1 MRGQFD
7 DDDENE
13 EIKKE
18 LVIPKYI
25 LLYQD
30 MEVEIKQDLQEEKDE
45 MQEKEE
51 EEKKVEENPE
61 ESGEEGKKNLKPMER
76 IIQYV
81 AEIMAEG
88 TEAKP
93 ISDKE
98 MAEKLKRRLD
108 LDIDLI
114 KPSVSNEDIEE
125 NGETLTT
132 KIESASG
139 KSALK
144 GYLAWLNRSPLLKMA
159 NLNNEVIKSAR
170 KVPDT
175 EKKHKNQ

>member
-7 DDDENE
+7 DDDDNE
-13 EIKKE
+13 VVKKE
-18 LVIPKYI
+18 LVIPKYV

-30 MEVEIKQDLQEEKDE
+30 MEIEIKQDLQEDKDD
-45 MQEKEE
+45 MHEKEE

-61 ESGEEGKKNLKPMER
+61 ESVDQNKKNLKPIDR
-76 IIQYV
+76 IIQYI

-108 LDIDLI
+108 LDLDLI
-114 KPSVSNEDIEE
+114 KPSVSNEEIEE
-125 NGETLTT
+125 NGVWQVVIGKQFAASVTFDAKFIYYFQLE
-132 KIESASG
+132 ESR
-139 KSALK
+139 KYFLVF
-144 GYLAWLNRSPLLKMA
+144 RS
-159 NLNNEVIKSAR
+159 
-170 KVPDT
+170 
-175 EKKHKNQ
+175 

>member
-1 MRGQFD
+1 MKIN
-7 DDDENE
+7 NE
-13 EIKKE
+13 EVKKE

-30 MEVEIKQDLQEEKDE
+30 MEIEIKQDYQEEKDD
-45 MQEKEE
+45 MHEKEE

-61 ESGEEGKKNLKPMER
+61 ESVDQGKKDLKPIDR
-76 IIQYV
+76 IVQYI

-114 KPSVSNEDIEE
+114 RPSVSNEDIEE
-125 NGETLTT
+125 NGVWQVVLGKQFAASVTFDAKFIYYFQLE
-132 KIESASG
+132 ESR
-139 KSALK
+139 KYFLVF
-144 GYLAWLNRSPLLKMA
+144 RS
-159 NLNNEVIKSAR
+159 
-170 KVPDT
+170 
-175 EKKHKNQ
+175 

>member
-7 DDDENE
+7 DDDDNE

-18 LVIPKYI
+18 LVIPKYV

-30 MEVEIKQDLQEEKDE
+30 MEIEIKQDLQEDKDD
-45 MQEKEE
+45 MHEKEE

-61 ESGEEGKKNLKPMER
+61 ESVDEGKKNLKPIDR
-76 IIQYV
+76 IIQYI

-88 TEAKP
+88 TEAKLV
-93 ISDKE
+93 SDKE

-114 KPSVSNEDIEE
+114 RPSVSNEDIEE
-125 NGETLTT
+125 NGVWQVVIGKQFAASVTFDAKFIYYFQLE
-132 KIESASG
+132 ESR
-139 KSALK
+139 KYFLVF
-144 GYLAWLNRSPLLKMA
+144 RS
-159 NLNNEVIKSAR
+159 
-170 KVPDT
+170 
-175 EKKHKNQ
+175 

>member
-7 DDDENE
+7 DDDDNE

-30 MEVEIKQDLQEEKDE
+30 TEIEIKQDVLQEEKDDLH
-45 MQEKEE
+45 EKEE

-61 ESGEEGKKNLKPMER
+61 ESGEEKKNLKPMER

-81 AEIMAEG
+81 AEITAEG
-88 TEAKP
+88 TEQKP

-98 MAEKLKRRLD
+98 MAEKLKKRLD
-108 LDIDLI
+108 IDLDLI
-114 KPSVSNEDIEE
+114 KPSVSNEEIEE
-125 NGETLTT
+125 NGVWQVVIGKQFAASVTFDAKFIYYFQLE
-132 KIESASG
+132 ESR
-139 KSALK
+139 KYFLVF
-144 GYLAWLNRSPLLKMA
+144 RS
-159 NLNNEVIKSAR
+159 
-170 KVPDT
+170 
-175 EKKHKNQ
+175 

>member
-7 DDDENE
+7 DDDDNE
-13 EIKKE
+13 EVKKE
-18 LVIPKYI
+18 LVIPKYV

-30 MEVEIKQDLQEEKDE
+30 MEVEIKQDSQEDKDD
-45 MQEKEE
+45 MHEKEE

-61 ESGEEGKKNLKPMER
+61 ESVDEGKKNLKPIDR
-76 IIQYV
+76 IIQYI

-93 ISDKE
+93 VTDKE

-114 KPSVSNEDIEE
+114 RPSVSNDEIEE
-125 NGETLTT
+125 NGVWQVVLGKQFAASVTFDAKFIYYFQLE
-132 KIESASG
+132 ESR
-139 KSALK
+139 KYFLVF
-144 GYLAWLNRSPLLKMA
+144 RS
-159 NLNNEVIKSAR
+159 
-170 KVPDT
+170 
-175 EKKHKNQ
+175 

>member
-7 DDDENE
+7 DDDDNE
-13 EIKKE
+13 EVKKE

-25 LLYQD
+25 LLYED
-30 MEVEIKQDLQEEKDE
+30 MEVEIKQDLLQEDKDE
-45 MQEKEE
+45 MHEKEE
-51 EEKKVEENPE
+51 EEKKIEENHE
-61 ESGEEGKKNLKPMER
+61 ESGEEGQKKLKPMER

-114 KPSVSNEDIEE
+114 RPSVSNEEIEE
-125 NGETLTT
+125 NGVWQVVIGKQFAASVTFDARFIYYFQLE
-132 KIESASG
+132 ESR
-139 KSALK
+139 KYFLVF
-144 GYLAWLNRSPLLKMA
+144 RS
-159 NLNNEVIKSAR
+159 
-170 KVPDT
+170 
-175 EKKHKNQ
+175 